1 MNNKPSYIIEF
12 LLWAPSVYSGLDH
25 LVVEVCRLAKEQGK
39 QVICVYCDT
48 MQNMQLLE
56 QDIIRA
62 GGQIELVSSN
72 ARQMLRDIRSL
83 YRKYRPEV
91 VDTHFVHPAKLYTQ
105 CLSLCFHARHFTHV
119 HSLLGD
125 VQQFQK
131 QKGLLRRFAV
141 GVYYWLQKQCSR
153 RVLCISEAI
162 QTEYCQWGYGSN
174 KKVSV
179 TYVGTPLTP
188 SQHTQQHIREEL
200 QLPLQKNIIANVSA
214 IEPIKGIDVII
225 KALSLLKQQGREVL
239 FVHIGGLRNGT
250 PAEQNYAESLR
261 LLAKELQVENQIVWL
276 GKRADVQDIL
286 PLADVYVHPSLSEG
300 LGSVLMEAAVAGL
313 PLIGSRVGGIP
324 EVVREGQT
332 GRLIPPNDPNALAQ
346 ALTQILDNPT
356 NNLGQQA
363 QTFVFTRFDQTRC
376 AKQLFNT
383 YYA

>member
-25 LVVEVCRLAKEQGK
+25 LMVEMCRLAKEQGK

-48 MQNMQLLE
+48 MQNMPLLE

-72 ARQMLRDIRSL
+72 THQMLRDIRFL

-125 VQQFQK
+125 VQLFQK
-131 QKGLLRRFAV
+131 QKGLFRRFAV
-141 GVYYWLQKQCSR
+141 GVYYWLQKLCSR
-153 RVLCISEAI
+153 RVLCISVAI
-162 QTEYCQWGYGSN
+162 QTEYFQWGYGSN

-179 TYVGTPLTP
+179 AYVGTPLAP

-286 PLADVYVHPSLSEG
+286 PLADVYVHPSRSEG

-313 PLIGSRVGGIP
+313 PLIGTRVGGIP
-324 EVVREGQT
+324 EVIREGQT
-332 GRLIPPNDPNALAQ
+332 GRLIPPHDPHALAQ

-376 AKQLFNT
+376 AKHLFST

>member
-25 LVVEVCRLAKEQGK
+25 LMVEVCRLAKEQGK

-48 MQNMQLLE
+48 MQNMPLLE

-72 ARQMLRDIRSL
+72 KRQMLRDIRSL
-83 YRKYRPEV
+83 YRKYCPEV

-179 TYVGTPLTP
+179 AYVGTPLYP

-250 PAEQNYAESLR
+250 SAEQNYAESLR

-286 PLADVYVHPSLSEG
+286 PLADVYVHPSRSEG

-313 PLIGSRVGGIP
+313 PLIGTRVGGIP
-324 EVVREGQT
+324 EVIREGQT

-376 AKQLFNT
+376 AKHLFST